1 MKRRGVTMIEMVAV
15 ITVLLGVTGI
25 AIPLLGND
33 AGSKLG
39 AAAMMLR
46 DDLEQVR
53 YRTLADPS
61 NPLALVLDEN
71 GRGWRITSLQDMT
84 APIERHDGGD
94 WSVTFG
100 EDRAA
105 GFQGVRIEA
114 DTEIVWFDARGVLG
128 LDDKPTIRLSL
139 EERRRSLDIGLVT
152 GLIRISSP

>member
-61 NPLALVLDEN
+61 NPLALVLDED
-71 GRGWRITSLQDMT
+71 GRGWRITPLQAT
-84 APIERHDGGD
+84 ATPIERHDGGR

-105 GFQGVRIEA
+105 GFQDVRIEA
-114 DTEIVWFDARGVLG
+114 DTEMVWFDSRGVLG
-128 LDDKPTIRLSL
+128 LHDKPTIRLSL
-139 EERRRSLDIGLVT
+139 DERRRSLDIGLVT
-152 GLIRISSP
+152 GLVRISSP